1 MSIKRILISIS
12 ASVLLGSLFVAGC
25 ATIVA
30 LEKVASHTP
39 TNNPKAVPTATMVE
53 STSIPPTT
61 TMSPTVS
68 RTIHPRETH
77 VHATRAP
84 KLPTPEAVST
94 LVDET
99 PAPTSE
105 ETPTDATL
113 EPTLVEGDPATPL
126 PIHSPL
132 PIYGEGKHLVAIDAG
147 HGGID
152 EGTDHIAE
160 DGTIDYA
167 ESQIN
172 LAVALR
178 LRDILVNNGFRVYL
192 DRDGDYSVNPD
203 WVDTNGDGMNDLGD
217 ESQTRL
223 DQINASGAELLLS
236 LHENASTF
244 ADGSIN
250 PDVNGS
256 STYYCDARPFS
267 DLSLRFA
274 ALVHQEVLDG
284 LAAFGYQSYD
294 QGVLD
299 DTEIDDYEPKL
310 HLIILGPHTDRI
322 ARPSQM
328 PAALDEPLFATN
340 VIEGWMLPQ
349 VEVQEALA
357 QAYAKAI
364 IRYFTE
370 LDGG

>member
-1 MSIKRILISIS
+1 MSIKRIPISII
-12 ASVLLGSLFVAGC
+12 ASILLVSLFLAGS

-30 LEKVASHTP
+30 LEQVPKQTP
-39 TNNPKAVPTATMVE
+39 SIDPNAVLTADIVE
-53 STSIPPTT
+53 STSVPPTPT
-61 TMSPTVS
+61 ASLSPN
-68 RTIHPRETH
+68 RTIRPRETH
-77 VHATRAP
+77 IHATRAP
-84 KLPTPEAVST
+84 KVTTPAGVAT

-105 ETPTDATL
+105 KTPTDATT
-113 EPTLVEGDPATPL
+113 EPTLLADDQATSQTTPT
-126 PIHSPL
+126 PL

-160 DGTIDYA
+160 DGTIDYT

-178 LRDILVNNGFRVYL
+178 LRDILVKNGVRVYL
-192 DRDGDYSVNPD
+192 DRQGDYGVNPD
-203 WVDTNGDGMNDLGD
+203 WIDTNGDGLNDLGD
-217 ESQTRL
+217 ELQTRL

-236 LHENASTF
+236 LHENAATY
-244 ADGSIN
+244 ADSSIN

-274 ALVHQEVLDG
+274 ELVHQEVLDG
-284 LAAFGYQSYD
+284 LAAYGYQSYD
-294 QGVLD
+294 LGVLD

-310 HLIILGPHTDRI
+310 HLILLGPQTDRI

-328 PAALDEPLFATN
+328 PTVLDEPLFATN

-349 VEVQEALA
+349 AEVQDALA
-357 QAYAKAI
+357 QAYARAI

>member
-1 MSIKRILISIS
+1 M
-12 ASVLLGSLFVAGC
+12 SLFLAGC

-30 LEKVASHTP
+30 LEKVASHTST
-39 TNNPKAVPTATMVE
+39 TNTKAVPTAITVE
-53 STSIPPTT
+53 SASIPPNATT
-61 TMSPTVS
+61 SPTLK
-68 RTIHPRETH
+68 RTIATRETH

-84 KLPTPEAVST
+84 KLTTPEAVAT
-94 LVDET
+94 LAEDT

-105 ETPTDATL
+105 KAPTDATL
-113 EPTLVEGDPATPL
+113 EPTLVEGDPATPQ

-132 PIYGEGKHLVAIDAG
+132 PIYGEGKHIVAIDAG

-152 EGTDHIAE
+152 EGTDHITE
-160 DGTIDYA
+160 DGSIDYA

-203 WVDTNGDGMNDLGD
+203 WVDTNGDGVNDLGD
-217 ESQTRL
+217 ESQTRV

-236 LHENASTF
+236 LHENAYTF

-256 STYYCDARPFS
+256 TTYYCDARPFAG
-267 DLSLRFA
+267 LSLRFA
-274 ALVHQEVLDG
+274 ELVHEETLGG
-284 LAAFGYQSYD
+284 LADYGYQSYD
-294 QGVLD
+294 LGVLD

-340 VIEGWMLPQ
+340 VIEGSMLPQ
-349 VEVQEALA
+349 VEVQEVLA
-357 QAYAKAI
+357 HAYARAI
-364 IRYFTE
+364 IRYFSE